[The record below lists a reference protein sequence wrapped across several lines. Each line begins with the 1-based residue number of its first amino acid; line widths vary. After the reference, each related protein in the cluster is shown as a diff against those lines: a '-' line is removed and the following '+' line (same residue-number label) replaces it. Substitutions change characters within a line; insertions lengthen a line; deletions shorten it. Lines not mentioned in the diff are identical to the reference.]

1 MEEGYQESKDT
12 NMTKQRMQE
21 LIETHI
27 NGNQSI
33 VRKAIKNMTKR
44 DMFDLMIEWSKYEDW
59 DIVIGNINSLL

>member
-1 MEEGYQESKDT
+1 
-12 NMTKQRMQE
+12 MTKQRMQE